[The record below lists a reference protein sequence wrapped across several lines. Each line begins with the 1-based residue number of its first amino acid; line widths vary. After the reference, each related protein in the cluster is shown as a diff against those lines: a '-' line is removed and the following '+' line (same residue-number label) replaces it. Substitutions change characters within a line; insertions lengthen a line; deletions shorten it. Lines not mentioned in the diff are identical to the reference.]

1 MELDEKTGLIAVD
14 SPVEITDGISNITIT
29 GALSNQKGTTSDP
42 SQTSSSGVAIGA
54 SVVVSDI
61 QKEVNALIA
70 DNAEIT
76 LNNDLNVKADT
87 LNQTLNL
94 ALAGAFAGGVKLKK
108 IKATVLQLQ
117 LNLQTV
123 KQTF

>member
-14 SPVEITDGISNITIT
+14 SPVDITDGISNITIT

-87 LNQTLNL
+87 LTQTLTL
-94 ALAGAFAGGVKLKK
+94 ALSDSYSCDIKL
-108 IKATVLQLQ
+108 
-117 LNLQTV
+117 
-123 KQTF
+123 